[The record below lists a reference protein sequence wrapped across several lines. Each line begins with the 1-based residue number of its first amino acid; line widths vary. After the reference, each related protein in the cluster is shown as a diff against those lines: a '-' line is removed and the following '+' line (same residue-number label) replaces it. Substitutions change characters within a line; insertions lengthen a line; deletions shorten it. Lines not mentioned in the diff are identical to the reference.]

1 VLTKI
6 HVPPFIFPISVA
18 IAGLANFSL
27 GLIPLA
33 VVCLVSGQ
41 SISLTF
47 PLVIVVAF
55 FVALLVGGIGLSLSI
70 VFIRFDDMRNVV
82 TVLLMMLTYFTPVFY
97 PTSILSPRLQH
108 LINFNPLTSY
118 LDILRWAFSGNATA
132 TLNDWLYMVS
142 TGTFSILVGIY
153 IFHKFWPR
161 TVALL

>member
-1 VLTKI
+1 
-6 HVPPFIFPISVA
+6 
-18 IAGLANFSL
+18 
-27 GLIPLA
+27 
-33 VVCLVSGQ
+33 
-41 SISLTF
+41 
-47 PLVIVVAF
+47 
-55 FVALLVGGIGLSLSI
+55 
-70 VFIRFDDMRNVV
+70 MRNVV